1 MPLIWKVLRKIQL
14 SRKAGKGNRNVQK
27 TWKKPIIYNNL
38 KLTGYEDNMKS
49 TKEIQF
55 FIHQPGKI

>member
-1 MPLIWKVLRKIQL
+1 MYR
-14 SRKAGKGNRNVQK
+14 R
-27 TWKKPIIYNNL
+27 TWEKPILYNNL

-55 FIHQPGKI
+55 FILQPGKI